1 MQRAIFRKAKHIIL
15 NHHKVNN
22 LLVLLDDGWLVAVLP
37 VMSFSI
43 YIQLLQIVFPKAYL
57 HDAYVIW
64 GKDSDNRRYS
74 QICEQKLWQFIAYFI
89 SLSYLS
95 TRNDQGRKTIGKVAF
110 CYHSVTPT
118 RYNCSQS
125 VHLQAIDWLRRFSA
139 FHQSWHCSINGT
151 LFIMLDIMEF
161 YQLG

>member
-22 LLVLLDDGWLVAVLP
+22 LPVLLDDGWLVAVLP

-43 YIQLLQIVFPKAYL
+43 YIQLLQIVFFKAYL

-89 SLSYLS
+89 SFSYLS
-95 TRNDQGRKTIGKVAF
+95 TRNDQGRKTIGKEVF
-110 CYHSVTPT
+110 CYHSVTST

-125 VHLQAIDWLRRFSA
+125 VHLQAID
-139 FHQSWHCSINGT
+139 
-151 LFIMLDIMEF
+151 
-161 YQLG
+161 